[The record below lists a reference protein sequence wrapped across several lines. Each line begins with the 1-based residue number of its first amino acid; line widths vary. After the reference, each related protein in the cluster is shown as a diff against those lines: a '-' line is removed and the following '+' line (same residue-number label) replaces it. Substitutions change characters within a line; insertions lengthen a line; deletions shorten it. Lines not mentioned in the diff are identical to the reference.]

1 MRFEYI
7 CHHCNNRFTTVLN
20 ATKERVACPY
30 CQQIMTA
37 SNINVVVDDSVNQVR
52 NQQPVINQPQQARV
66 QARPVQGR
74 PVQARPVQA
83 RPIQAQP
90 VQAQPVQTQPIQ
102 ARPIQA
108 QPVQAQP
115 VQTQPIQAQPVQAQ
129 PVQARPIQAQPIQAQ
144 PVPVQPVQAEALDP
158 IVLAPHAEPAAMVND
173 MDKPDE
179 SNVEP
184 SNIDEAKP
192 ENSAEEVSNS
202 ESEKASLQESFN
214 KALLESV
221 EEDEEDDE
229 NVEIADELKEAMND
243 TYEGVSKKKFNPV
256 LMIVLV
262 VAAVLFTGIY
272 FLFIKKDKQAEK
284 TEMLVKNE
292 KAAVQALKEFSQDNP
307 DMNITQYFMLDLDQD
322 GQKEVIA
329 NNDKNLIVFGAEDG
343 AASLIYKKPVFEWV
357 YLRGKGLFVVNTDE
371 SQKKGGAVWLIKAKY
386 TLVED
391 AHQENYHFSNGA
403 YTKLLN
409 GKETKVSEDD
419 YYGFVNTIIKN
430 YTKLTPLKL

>member
-83 RPIQAQP
+83 
-90 VQAQPVQTQPIQ
+90 QPVQTQP
-102 ARPIQA
+102 
-108 QPVQAQP
+108 VQ
-115 VQTQPIQAQPVQAQ
+115 
-129 PVQARPIQAQPIQAQ
+129 
-144 PVPVQPVQAEALDP
+144 VQPVQAEALDP

-184 SNIDEAKP
+184 SNIDGAKP

-221 EEDEEDDE
+221 EEDKEDDE

-256 LMIVLV
+256 LMMV
-262 VAAVLFTGIY
+262 AVLFTGIY

-292 KAAVQALKEFSQDNP
+292 KAAVQALKDYANNYP
-307 DMNITQYFMLDLDQD
+307 DMKITQYFMLDLDQD
-322 GQKEVIA
+322 GQREVIA
-329 NNDKNLIVFGAEDG
+329 NNDKNLIVFGAEEG
-343 AASLIYKKPVFEWV
+343 TAYLIHKKPVFEWV
-357 YLRGKGLFVVNTDE
+357 YLRGKGVFVVNSDE
-371 SQKKGGAVWLIKAKY
+371 AQTEGSAVWLIKKQKK
-386 TLVED
+386 LVED
-391 AHQENYHFSNGA
+391 AHQENYHFVDGN
-403 YTKLLN
+403 YIKTLE

-430 YTKLTPLKL
+430 YTKLTPVKL

>member
-90 VQAQPVQTQPIQ
+90 VQTQ
-102 ARPIQA
+102 PIQA

-115 VQTQPIQAQPVQAQ
+115 VQTQPIQA
-129 PVQARPIQAQPIQAQ
+129 
-144 PVPVQPVQAEALDP
+144 QPVQAEALDP

-184 SNIDEAKP
+184 SNIDGAKP

-221 EEDEEDDE
+221 EEDKEDDE

-272 FLFIKKDKQAEK
+272 FLFIKKDKQVEK

-292 KAAVQALKEFSQDNP
+292 KAAVQALKDYANNYP
-307 DMNITQYFMLDLDQD
+307 DMKITQYFMLDLDQD
-322 GQKEVIA
+322 GQREVIA
-329 NNDKNLIVFGAEDG
+329 NNDKNLIVFGAEEG
-343 AASLIYKKPVFEWV
+343 TAYLIHKKPVFEWV
-357 YLRGKGLFVVNTDE
+357 YLRGKGVFVVNSDE
-371 SQKKGGAVWLIKAKY
+371 AQTEGSAVWLIKKQKK
-386 TLVED
+386 LVED
-391 AHQENYHFSNGA
+391 AHQENYHFVDGNKSM
-403 YTKLLN
+403 
-409 GKETKVSEDD
+409 D
-419 YYGFVNTIIKN
+419 
-430 YTKLTPLKL
+430 P

>member
-83 RPIQAQP
+83 RPVQARPIQARP
-90 VQAQPVQTQPIQ
+90 VQAQPVQTQP
-102 ARPIQA
+102 
-108 QPVQAQP
+108 VQ
-115 VQTQPIQAQPVQAQ
+115 
-129 PVQARPIQAQPIQAQ
+129 
-144 PVPVQPVQAEALDP
+144 VQPVQAEALDP
-158 IVLAPHAEPAAMVND
+158 IVLAPHAEP
-173 MDKPDE
+173 DE

-184 SNIDEAKP
+184 SNIDGAKP

-221 EEDEEDDE
+221 EEDKEDDE

-256 LMIVLV
+256 LMMVLV

-272 FLFIKKDKQAEK
+272 FLFIKKDKQTEK

-292 KAAVQALKEFSQDNP
+292 KAAVQALKDYVNNYP
-307 DMNITQYFMLDLDQD
+307 DMKITQYFMLDLDQD
-322 GQKEVIA
+322 GQREVIA
-329 NNDKNLIVFGAEDG
+329 NNDKNLIVFGAEEG
-343 AASLIYKKPVFEWV
+343 TAYLIHKKPVFEWV
-357 YLRGKGLFVVNTDE
+357 YLRGKGVFVVNSDE
-371 SQKKGGAVWLIKAKY
+371 AQTEGSAVWLIKKQKK
-386 TLVED
+386 LVED
-391 AHQENYHFSNGA
+391 AHQENYHFVDGN
-403 YTKLLN
+403 YIKTLD

-430 YTKLTPLKL
+430 YTKLTPVKL

>member
-74 PVQARPVQA
+74 
-83 RPIQAQP
+83 
-90 VQAQPVQTQPIQ
+90 
-102 ARPIQA
+102 
-108 QPVQAQP
+108 
-115 VQTQPIQAQPVQAQ
+115 

>member
-102 ARPIQA
+102 A
-108 QPVQAQP
+108 
-115 VQTQPIQAQPVQAQ
+115 QPVQAQ

-184 SNIDEAKP
+184 SNIDGAKP

-221 EEDEEDDE
+221 EEDKEDDE

>member
-52 NQQPVINQPQQARV
+52 SQQPVINQPQQARV

-83 RPIQAQP
+83 RPVQARPIQARPVQARP

-102 ARPIQA
+102 
-108 QPVQAQP
+108 
-115 VQTQPIQAQPVQAQ
+115 
-129 PVQARPIQAQPIQAQ
+129 
-144 PVPVQPVQAEALDP
+144 VQPVQAEALDP

-173 MDKPDE
+173 MDKSDE

-184 SNIDEAKP
+184 SNIDGAKP

-221 EEDEEDDE
+221 EEDKEDDE

-272 FLFIKKDKQAEK
+272 FLFIKKDKQTEK

-292 KAAVQALKEFSQDNP
+292 KAAVQALKDYANNYP
-307 DMNITQYFMLDLDQD
+307 DMKITQYFMLDLDQD
-322 GQKEVIA
+322 GQREVIA
-329 NNDKNLIVFGAEDG
+329 NNDKNLIVFGAEEG
-343 AASLIYKKPVFEWV
+343 TAYLIHKKPVFEWV
-357 YLRGKGLFVVNTDE
+357 YLRGKGVFVVNSDE
-371 SQKKGGAVWLIKAKY
+371 AQTEGSAVWLIKKQKK
-386 TLVED
+386 LVED
-391 AHQENYHFSNGA
+391 AHQENYHFVDGN
-403 YTKLLN
+403 YIKTLD

-430 YTKLTPLKL
+430 YTKLTPVKL

>member
-1 MRFEYI
+1 M
-7 CHHCNNRFTTVLN
+7 
-20 ATKERVACPY
+20 
-30 CQQIMTA
+30 
-37 SNINVVVDDSVNQVR
+37 
-52 NQQPVINQPQQARV
+52 
-66 QARPVQGR
+66 
-74 PVQARPVQA
+74 
-83 RPIQAQP
+83 
-90 VQAQPVQTQPIQ
+90 
-102 ARPIQA
+102 
-108 QPVQAQP
+108 
-115 VQTQPIQAQPVQAQ
+115 
-129 PVQARPIQAQPIQAQ
+129 
-144 PVPVQPVQAEALDP
+144 
-158 IVLAPHAEPAAMVND
+158 
-173 MDKPDE
+173 
-179 SNVEP
+179 
-184 SNIDEAKP
+184 
-192 ENSAEEVSNS
+192 
-202 ESEKASLQESFN
+202 
-214 KALLESV
+214 
-221 EEDEEDDE
+221 
-229 NVEIADELKEAMND
+229 
-243 TYEGVSKKKFNPV
+243 
-256 LMIVLV
+256 
-262 VAAVLFTGIY
+262 

-292 KAAVQALKEFSQDNP
+292 KAAVQALKEFSQNNP

>member
-90 VQAQPVQTQPIQ
+90 VQALPIQ
-102 ARPIQA
+102 
-108 QPVQAQP
+108 
-115 VQTQPIQAQPVQAQ
+115 T
-129 PVQARPIQAQPIQAQ
+129 
-144 PVPVQPVQAEALDP
+144 QPVQAEALDP

-173 MDKPDE
+173 MD
-179 SNVEP
+179 
-184 SNIDEAKP
+184 KP

-221 EEDEEDDE
+221 EEDKEDDE

-292 KAAVQALKEFSQDNP
+292 KAAVQALKDYANNYP
-307 DMNITQYFMLDLDQD
+307 DMKITQYFMLDLDQD
-322 GQKEVIA
+322 GQREVIA
-329 NNDKNLIVFGAEDG
+329 NNDKNLIVFGAEEG
-343 AASLIYKKPVFEWV
+343 TAYLIHKKPVFEWV
-357 YLRGKGLFVVNTDE
+357 YLRGKGVFVVNSDE
-371 SQKKGGAVWLIKAKY
+371 AQTEGSAVWLIKKQKK
-386 TLVED
+386 LVED
-391 AHQENYHFSNGA
+391 AHQENYHFVDGN
-403 YTKLLN
+403 YIKTLD

-430 YTKLTPLKL
+430 YTKLTPVKL

>member
-83 RPIQAQP
+83 RPVQARPIQARP

-102 ARPIQA
+102 
-108 QPVQAQP
+108 
-115 VQTQPIQAQPVQAQ
+115 
-129 PVQARPIQAQPIQAQ
+129 
-144 PVPVQPVQAEALDP
+144 VQPVQAEALDP

-173 MDKPDE
+173 MDKSDE

-184 SNIDEAKP
+184 SNIDGAKP

-221 EEDEEDDE
+221 EEDKEDDE

-272 FLFIKKDKQAEK
+272 FLFIKRISRQRKQRC
-284 TEMLVKNE
+284 L
-292 KAAVQALKEFSQDNP
+292 LK
-307 DMNITQYFMLDLDQD
+307 
-322 GQKEVIA
+322 
-329 NNDKNLIVFGAEDG
+329 
-343 AASLIYKKPVFEWV
+343 
-357 YLRGKGLFVVNTDE
+357 
-371 SQKKGGAVWLIKAKY
+371 
-386 TLVED
+386 
-391 AHQENYHFSNGA
+391 
-403 YTKLLN
+403 
-409 GKETKVSEDD
+409 
-419 YYGFVNTIIKN
+419 
-430 YTKLTPLKL
+430 

>member
-83 RPIQAQP
+83 RPIQAR
-90 VQAQPVQTQPIQ
+90 PIQ

-108 QPVQAQP
+108 RPVQAQP
-115 VQTQPIQAQPVQAQ
+115 VQTQPIQAQPVQ
-129 PVQARPIQAQPIQAQ
+129 
-144 PVPVQPVQAEALDP
+144 VQPVQSEALDP

-184 SNIDEAKP
+184 SNIDGAKP

-272 FLFIKKDKQAEK
+272 FLFIKKDKQTEK

-292 KAAVQALKEFSQDNP
+292 KAAVQALKDYANNYP
-307 DMNITQYFMLDLDQD
+307 DMKITQYFMLDLDQD
-322 GQKEVIA
+322 GQREVIA
-329 NNDKNLIVFGAEDG
+329 NNDKNLIVFGAEEG
-343 AASLIYKKPVFEWV
+343 TAYLIHKKPVFEWV
-357 YLRGKGLFVVNTDE
+357 YLRGKGVFVVNSDE
-371 SQKKGGAVWLIKAKY
+371 AQTEGSAVWLIKKQKK
-386 TLVED
+386 LVED
-391 AHQENYHFSNGA
+391 AHQENYHFVDGN
-403 YTKLLN
+403 YIKTLD

-430 YTKLTPLKL
+430 YTKLTPVKL

>member
-20 ATKERVACPY
+20 ATKERVFCPY

-37 SNINVVVDDSVNQVR
+37 SNINVVVDDSVNQVE
-52 NQQPVINQPQQARV
+52 NQQPVINQPQQARG

-83 RPIQAQP
+83 RPIQ
-90 VQAQPVQTQPIQ
+90 TRPIQ

-115 VQTQPIQAQPVQAQ
+115 VQTQPV
-129 PVQARPIQAQPIQAQ
+129 QAQPIQ
-144 PVPVQPVQAEALDP
+144 VQPVQAEALDP

-184 SNIDEAKP
+184 SNIDGAKP

-221 EEDEEDDE
+221 EEDKEDDE

-292 KAAVQALKEFSQDNP
+292 KAAVQALKDYVNNYP
-307 DMNITQYFMLDLDQD
+307 DMKITQYFMLDLDQD
-322 GQKEVIA
+322 GQREVIA
-329 NNDKNLIVFGAEDG
+329 NNDKNLIVFGAEEG
-343 AASLIYKKPVFEWV
+343 TAYLIHKKPVFEWV
-357 YLRGKGLFVVNTDE
+357 YLRGKGVFVVNSDE
-371 SQKKGGAVWLIKAKY
+371 AQTKGSAVWLIKKQKK
-386 TLVED
+386 LVED
-391 AHQENYHFSNGA
+391 AHQENYHFVDGN
-403 YTKLLN
+403 YIKTLD

-430 YTKLTPLKL
+430 YTKLTPVKL

>member
-90 VQAQPVQTQPIQ
+90 VQTQPVQTQPVQ
-102 ARPIQA
+102 T

-115 VQTQPIQAQPVQAQ
+115 IQTQPVQTQPVQT
-129 PVQARPIQAQPIQAQ
+129 QPIQAQ

-256 LMIVLV
+256 LMIVFV

-371 SQKKGGAVWLIKAKY
+371 SQKKGSAVWLIKAKY

>member
-37 SNINVVVDDSVNQVR
+37 SNINVVVDDSVNLVR

-74 PVQARPVQA
+74 PVQARPV
-83 RPIQAQP
+83 
-90 VQAQPVQTQPIQ
+90 Q

>member
-7 CHHCNNRFTTVLN
+7 CHNCNHRFTSVVN
-20 ATKERVACPY
+20 ATQQHVVCPL
-30 CQQIMTA
+30 CQQTMTA
-37 SNINVVVDDSVNQVR
+37 SNIDMVVDDSENQNVNMHSTV
-52 NQQPVINQPQQARV
+52 NQPQQ
-66 QARPVQGR
+66 R

-83 RPIQAQP
+83 RPVQARPVQTQPVQARP
-90 VQAQPVQTQPIQ
+90 VQAQPVLGDTKVETPLMSQTTSGMP
-102 ARPIQA
+102 
-108 QPVQAQP
+108 
-115 VQTQPIQAQPVQAQ
+115 
-129 PVQARPIQAQPIQAQ
+129 
-144 PVPVQPVQAEALDP
+144 L
-158 IVLAPHAEPAAMVND
+158 ND
-173 MDKPDE
+173 I
-179 SNVEP
+179 VEP
-184 SNIDEAKP
+184 VESDVEKTAMTEMQQEK
-192 ENSAEEVSNS
+192 SVAEE
-202 ESEKASLQESFN
+202 EQDTTSLQMSFN

-221 EEDEEDDE
+221 EEDKEDDE
-229 NVEIADELKEAMND
+229 HIEIADELKEAMDD
-243 TYEGVSKKKFNPV
+243 TYEGVSKRRFNPV
-256 LMIVLV
+256 LIIVLAV
-262 VAAVLFTGIY
+262 VAALFVGVY
-272 FLFIKKDKQAEK
+272 FLFMSKDESAEK

-292 KAAVQALKEFSQDNP
+292 KAAVQALKEFSQNNP

-371 SQKKGGAVWLIKAKY
+371 SQKKGSAVWLIKAKY

-391 AHQENYHFSNGA
+391 TQQENYHFSNGA

-419 YYGFVNTIIKN
+419 YYGFINTIIKN

>member
-52 NQQPVINQPQQARV
+52 NQQSVINQPQQARV

-83 RPIQAQP
+83 RPVQARP
-90 VQAQPVQTQPIQ
+90 IQAQPVQTQPIQ
-102 ARPIQA
+102 
-108 QPVQAQP
+108 
-115 VQTQPIQAQPVQAQ
+115 
-129 PVQARPIQAQPIQAQ
+129 
-144 PVPVQPVQAEALDP
+144 VQPVQAEALDP

-173 MDKPDE
+173 MDKSDE

-184 SNIDEAKP
+184 SNIDGAKP

-221 EEDEEDDE
+221 EEDKEDDE

-272 FLFIKKDKQAEK
+272 FLFIKKDKQTEK

-292 KAAVQALKEFSQDNP
+292 KAAVQALKDYANNYP
-307 DMNITQYFMLDLDQD
+307 DMKITQYFMLDLDQD
-322 GQKEVIA
+322 GQREVIA
-329 NNDKNLIVFGAEDG
+329 NNDKNLIVFGAEEG
-343 AASLIYKKPVFEWV
+343 TAYLIHKKPVFEWV
-357 YLRGKGLFVVNTDE
+357 YLRGKGVFVVNSDE
-371 SQKKGGAVWLIKAKY
+371 AQTEGSAVWLIKKQKK
-386 TLVED
+386 LVED
-391 AHQENYHFSNGA
+391 AHQENYHFVDGN
-403 YTKLLN
+403 YIKTLD

-430 YTKLTPLKL
+430 YTKLTPVKL

>member
-7 CHHCNNRFTTVLN
+7 CHHCNNRFITVLN

-83 RPIQAQP
+83 RP
-90 VQAQPVQTQPIQ
+90 VQARPVQ
-102 ARPIQA
+102 ARPI
-108 QPVQAQP
+108 QAQP

-129 PVQARPIQAQPIQAQ
+129 PVQTQPVQTQPIQAQ

-371 SQKKGGAVWLIKAKY
+371 SQKKGSAVWLIKAKY
-386 TLVED
+386 TLVEE

>member
-102 ARPIQA
+102 A
-108 QPVQAQP
+108 QP
-115 VQTQPIQAQPVQAQ
+115 VQTQPIQAQPIQAQ
-129 PVQARPIQAQPIQAQ
+129 PVQTQPVQTQPIQAQ

-371 SQKKGGAVWLIKAKY
+371 SQKKGSAVWLIKAKY

>member
-83 RPIQAQP
+83 RP
-90 VQAQPVQTQPIQ
+90 VQ

-108 QPVQAQP
+108 QPVQTQP
-115 VQTQPIQAQPVQAQ
+115 VQAQPIQAQPVQTQ
-129 PVQARPIQAQPIQAQ
+129 PLQAQ

-371 SQKKGGAVWLIKAKY
+371 SQKKGSAVWLIKAKY

>member
-52 NQQPVINQPQQARV
+52 NQQPFINQPQQARV

-74 PVQARPVQA
+74 PVQARP
-83 RPIQAQP
+83 I
-90 VQAQPVQTQPIQ
+90 QAQPVQTQP
-102 ARPIQA
+102 
-108 QPVQAQP
+108 VQAQ
-115 VQTQPIQAQPVQAQ
+115 
-129 PVQARPIQAQPIQAQ
+129 PIQAQPIQAQ
-144 PVPVQPVQAEALDP
+144 PVQVQPVQAEALDP

-184 SNIDEAKP
+184 SNIDGAKP
-192 ENSAEEVSNS
+192 ENSAEAFSNS

-221 EEDEEDDE
+221 EEDKEDDE

-292 KAAVQALKEFSQDNP
+292 KAAVQALKDYANNYP
-307 DMNITQYFMLDLDQD
+307 DMKITQYFMLDLDQD
-322 GQKEVIA
+322 GQREVIA
-329 NNDKNLIVFGAEDG
+329 NNDKNLIVFGAEEG
-343 AASLIYKKPVFEWV
+343 TAYLIHKKPVFEWV
-357 YLRGKGLFVVNTDE
+357 YLRGKGVFVVNSDE
-371 SQKKGGAVWLIKAKY
+371 AQTEGSAVWLIKKQKK
-386 TLVED
+386 LVED
-391 AHQENYHFSNGA
+391 AHQENYHFVDGN
-403 YTKLLN
+403 YIKTLD

-430 YTKLTPLKL
+430 YTKLTPVKL

>member
-83 RPIQAQP
+83 RPIQA
-90 VQAQPVQTQPIQ
+90 
-102 ARPIQA
+102 R
-108 QPVQAQP
+108 PVQAQP
-115 VQTQPIQAQPVQAQ
+115 VQTQPIQAQPVQ
-129 PVQARPIQAQPIQAQ
+129 
-144 PVPVQPVQAEALDP
+144 VQPVQAEALDP

-184 SNIDEAKP
+184 SNIDGAKP

-221 EEDEEDDE
+221 EEDKEDDE

-272 FLFIKKDKQAEK
+272 FLFIKKDKQTEE

-292 KAAVQALKEFSQDNP
+292 KAAVQALKDYANNYP
-307 DMNITQYFMLDLDQD
+307 DMKITQYFMLDLDQD
-322 GQKEVIA
+322 GQREVIA
-329 NNDKNLIVFGAEDG
+329 NNDKNLIVFGAEEG
-343 AASLIYKKPVFEWV
+343 TAYLIHKKPVFEWV
-357 YLRGKGLFVVNTDE
+357 YLRGKGVFVVNSDE
-371 SQKKGGAVWLIKAKY
+371 AQTEGSAVWLIKKQKK
-386 TLVED
+386 LVED
-391 AHQENYHFSNGA
+391 AHQENYHFVDGN
-403 YTKLLN
+403 YIKTLD

-430 YTKLTPLKL
+430 YTKLTPVKL

>member
-83 RPIQAQP
+83 RP
-90 VQAQPVQTQPIQ
+90 VQARPVQ

-108 QPVQAQP
+108 QPVQTQP
-115 VQTQPIQAQPVQAQ
+115 VQAQPIQAQPVQT
-129 PVQARPIQAQPIQAQ
+129 QPIQAQ

-371 SQKKGGAVWLIKAKY
+371 SQKKGSAVWLIKAKY

>member
-83 RPIQAQP
+83 RPVQARPIQARP
-90 VQAQPVQTQPIQ
+90 VQAQPVQTQP
-102 ARPIQA
+102 
-108 QPVQAQP
+108 VQ
-115 VQTQPIQAQPVQAQ
+115 
-129 PVQARPIQAQPIQAQ
+129 
-144 PVPVQPVQAEALDP
+144 VQPVQAEALDP

-184 SNIDEAKP
+184 SNIDGANP

-221 EEDEEDDE
+221 EEDKEDDE

-272 FLFIKKDKQAEK
+272 FLFIKKDKQTEK

-292 KAAVQALKEFSQDNP
+292 KAAVQALKDYANNYP
-307 DMNITQYFMLDLDQD
+307 DMKITQYFMLDLDQD
-322 GQKEVIA
+322 GQREVIA
-329 NNDKNLIVFGAEDG
+329 NNDKNLIVFGAEEG
-343 AASLIYKKPVFEWV
+343 TAYLIHKKPVFEWV
-357 YLRGKGLFVVNTDE
+357 YLRGKGVFVVNSDE
-371 SQKKGGAVWLIKAKY
+371 AQTEGSAVWLIKKQKK
-386 TLVED
+386 LVED
-391 AHQENYHFSNGA
+391 AHQENYHFVDGN
-403 YTKLLN
+403 YIKTLD

-430 YTKLTPLKL
+430 YTKLTPVKL

>member
-83 RPIQAQP
+83 RPVQARPIQARP

-102 ARPIQA
+102 
-108 QPVQAQP
+108 
-115 VQTQPIQAQPVQAQ
+115 
-129 PVQARPIQAQPIQAQ
+129 
-144 PVPVQPVQAEALDP
+144 VQPVQAEALDP

-173 MDKPDE
+173 MDKSDE

-184 SNIDEAKP
+184 SNIDGAKP

-221 EEDEEDDE
+221 EEDKEDDE

-272 FLFIKKDKQAEK
+272 FLFIKKDKQTEK

-292 KAAVQALKEFSQDNP
+292 KAAVQALKDYANNYP
-307 DMNITQYFMLDLDQD
+307 DMKITQYFMLDLDQD
-322 GQKEVIA
+322 GQREVIA
-329 NNDKNLIVFGAEDG
+329 NNDKNLIVFGAEEG
-343 AASLIYKKPVFEWV
+343 TAYLIHKKPVFEWV
-357 YLRGKGLFVVNTDE
+357 YLRGKGVFVVNSDE
-371 SQKKGGAVWLIKAKY
+371 AQTEGSAVWLIKKQKK
-386 TLVED
+386 LVED
-391 AHQENYHFSNGA
+391 AHQENYHFVDGN
-403 YTKLLN
+403 YIKTLD

-430 YTKLTPLKL
+430 YTKLTPVKL

>member
-83 RPIQAQP
+83 RP
-90 VQAQPVQTQPIQ
+90 VQARPVQ

-108 QPVQAQP
+108 QPVQTQPVQAQPIQTQP
-115 VQTQPIQAQPVQAQ
+115 VQTQPVQTQ
-129 PVQARPIQAQPIQAQ
+129 PIQAQPIQAQ

-371 SQKKGGAVWLIKAKY
+371 SQKKGSAVWLIKAKY

>member
-90 VQAQPVQTQPIQ
+90 VQA
-102 ARPIQA
+102 
-108 QPVQAQP
+108 
-115 VQTQPIQAQPVQAQ
+115 
-129 PVQARPIQAQPIQAQ
+129 RPIQAQPIQAQ
-144 PVPVQPVQAEALDP
+144 PVQVQPVQAEALDP

-179 SNVEP
+179 LNVEP
-184 SNIDEAKP
+184 SNIGGAKP
-192 ENSAEEVSNS
+192 ENSAGEVSNS

-221 EEDEEDDE
+221 EEDKEDDE

-272 FLFIKKDKQAEK
+272 FLFIKKDKQTEK

-292 KAAVQALKEFSQDNP
+292 KAAVQALKDYANNYP
-307 DMNITQYFMLDLDQD
+307 DMKITQYFMLDLDQD
-322 GQKEVIA
+322 GQREVIA
-329 NNDKNLIVFGAEDG
+329 NNDKNLIVFGAEEG
-343 AASLIYKKPVFEWV
+343 TAYLIHKKPVFEWV
-357 YLRGKGLFVVNTDE
+357 YLRGKGVFVVNSDE
-371 SQKKGGAVWLIKAKY
+371 AQTEGSAVWLIKKQKK
-386 TLVED
+386 LVED
-391 AHQENYHFSNGA
+391 AHQENYHFVDGN
-403 YTKLLN
+403 YIKTLD

-430 YTKLTPLKL
+430 YTKLTPVKL

>member
-52 NQQPVINQPQQARV
+52 NQQPVINQLQQARV
-66 QARPVQGR
+66 QARPVLGRPVQAR

-90 VQAQPVQTQPIQ
+90 VQT
-102 ARPIQA
+102 

-115 VQTQPIQAQPVQAQ
+115 VPVQPVQTQPVQT
-129 PVQARPIQAQPIQAQ
+129 QPIQAQ

-371 SQKKGGAVWLIKAKY
+371 SQKKGSAVWLIKAKY

>member
-83 RPIQAQP
+83 RP
-90 VQAQPVQTQPIQ
+90 VQARPVQ

-108 QPVQAQP
+108 QPVQTQPVQAQPIQTQP
-115 VQTQPIQAQPVQAQ
+115 VQTQPVQT
-129 PVQARPIQAQPIQAQ
+129 QPIQAQ

-371 SQKKGGAVWLIKAKY
+371 SQKKGSAVWLIKAKY

>member
-66 QARPVQGR
+66 QTRPVQGR

-83 RPIQAQP
+83 RP
-90 VQAQPVQTQPIQ
+90 VQA
-102 ARPIQA
+102 R
-108 QPVQAQP
+108 
-115 VQTQPIQAQPVQAQ
+115 

-371 SQKKGGAVWLIKAKY
+371 SQKKGSAVWLIKAKY

>member
-83 RPIQAQP
+83 RP
-90 VQAQPVQTQPIQ
+90 VQ

-115 VQTQPIQAQPVQAQ
+115 VQAQPVQTQ
-129 PVQARPIQAQPIQAQ
+129 PVQT
-144 PVPVQPVQAEALDP
+144 QPVQAEALDP

-243 TYEGVSKKKFNPV
+243 TYEGVSKKMFNPV

-371 SQKKGGAVWLIKAKY
+371 SQKKGSAVWLIKAKY

>member
-52 NQQPVINQPQQARV
+52 NQQSVINQPQQARV

-83 RPIQAQP
+83 RPIQARP

-102 ARPIQA
+102 
-108 QPVQAQP
+108 
-115 VQTQPIQAQPVQAQ
+115 
-129 PVQARPIQAQPIQAQ
+129 
-144 PVPVQPVQAEALDP
+144 VQPVQAEALDP

-173 MDKPDE
+173 MDKSDE

-184 SNIDEAKP
+184 SNIDGAKP

-221 EEDEEDDE
+221 EEDKEDDE

-272 FLFIKKDKQAEK
+272 FLFIKKDKQTEK

-292 KAAVQALKEFSQDNP
+292 KAAVQALKDYANNYP
-307 DMNITQYFMLDLDQD
+307 DMKITQYFMLDLDQD
-322 GQKEVIA
+322 GQREVIA
-329 NNDKNLIVFGAEDG
+329 NNDKNLIVFGAEEG
-343 AASLIYKKPVFEWV
+343 TAYLIHKKPVFEWV
-357 YLRGKGLFVVNTDE
+357 YLRGKGVFVVNSDE
-371 SQKKGGAVWLIKAKY
+371 AQTEGSAVWLIKKQKK
-386 TLVED
+386 LVED
-391 AHQENYHFSNGA
+391 AHQENYHFVDGN
-403 YTKLLN
+403 YIKTLD

-430 YTKLTPLKL
+430 YTKLTPVKL

>member
-102 ARPIQA
+102 AQPVQA

-115 VQTQPIQAQPVQAQ
+115 VQTQPVQT
-129 PVQARPIQAQPIQAQ
+129 QPIQAQ

-371 SQKKGGAVWLIKAKY
+371 SQKKGSAVWLIKAKY

>member
-66 QARPVQGR
+66 QTRPVQGR

-90 VQAQPVQTQPIQ
+90 IQAQPVQTQP
-102 ARPIQA
+102 
-108 QPVQAQP
+108 
-115 VQTQPIQAQPVQAQ
+115 VQT
-129 PVQARPIQAQPIQAQ
+129 QPIQAQ

-371 SQKKGGAVWLIKAKY
+371 SQKKGSAVWLIKAKY

>member
-83 RPIQAQP
+83 RPIQA
-90 VQAQPVQTQPIQ
+90 
-102 ARPIQA
+102 R
-108 QPVQAQP
+108 PVQAQP
-115 VQTQPIQAQPVQAQ
+115 VQTQPIQAQPVQ
-129 PVQARPIQAQPIQAQ
+129 
-144 PVPVQPVQAEALDP
+144 VQPVQAEALDP

-184 SNIDEAKP
+184 SNIDGAKP

-221 EEDEEDDE
+221 EEDNEDDE

-272 FLFIKKDKQAEK
+272 FLFIKKDKQTEK

-292 KAAVQALKEFSQDNP
+292 KAAVQALKDYANNYP
-307 DMNITQYFMLDLDQD
+307 DMKITQYFMLDLDQD
-322 GQKEVIA
+322 GQREVIA
-329 NNDKNLIVFGAEDG
+329 NNDKNLIVFGAEEG
-343 AASLIYKKPVFEWV
+343 TAYLIHKKPVFEWV
-357 YLRGKGLFVVNTDE
+357 YLRGKGVFVVNSDE
-371 SQKKGGAVWLIKAKY
+371 AQTEGSAVWLIKKQKK
-386 TLVED
+386 LVED
-391 AHQENYHFSNGA
+391 AHQENYHFVDGN
-403 YTKLLN
+403 YIKTLD

-430 YTKLTPLKL
+430 YTKLTPVKL

>member
-83 RPIQAQP
+83 RP
-90 VQAQPVQTQPIQ
+90 VQ

-108 QPVQAQP
+108 QPVQTQP
-115 VQTQPIQAQPVQAQ
+115 V
-129 PVQARPIQAQPIQAQ
+129 QAQ